1 MTLPHWDLS
10 NVFPSLDSPELTAA
24 WQNVQTLLDDL
35 DAYLDEF
42 NISAGQKP
50 TTEPGP
56 VVNGYLD
63 RQNELGKKADTIFA
77 YIYSF
82 TSTDSYNQTAAR
94 LMSEYQML
102 GAQAQKQNTRF
113 DGWLRG
119 LADAQPPIWDYPGT
133 AQAHAFYLRENLEQS
148 QYLMSEP
155 EEALASDLALSG
167 LNGWVKLQ
175 RTVVSQVVVP
185 FAKDGVTLE
194 QLPMPALQNLQRDP
208 DPDLRRRAFE
218 AELAAWKTVRVPL
231 AAAMNGV
238 KGTIHTLYKHR
249 GRTDALQAS
258 LETSRLD
265 RPTLEAMLAA
275 MRDSFPMFRRY
286 LKAKAKRSGHAALP
300 WYDLFAPAGES
311 RKQFSWPEATDFIVT
326 QFRAFSDSLADFAAT
341 AFARN
346 WLDAE
351 SRNGK
356 SGGAFCMGIPGVGEP
371 RILCNFD
378 GSLDQVFTLAHEL
391 GHGFHFI
398 LAKDKT
404 SLQNQTPMTL
414 AETAS
419 IFCETLVTDAAL
431 KQIADPS
438 EELPIL
444 ETYLQSATQIIV
456 DISSRYQ
463 FEKEV
468 FERRATSELSADD
481 FCEIMTRAQ
490 KATYGD
496 GLDQATLHPYM
507 WAWKTHYYRADVQF
521 YNFPYAFGLLFGLG
535 LYAIYQQRGA
545 AFVPDYEA
553 LLKGTGED
561 TPANLA
567 ARFGIDIR
575 NKQFWADSLKIIESR
590 IDRYVQ
596 L

>member
-1 MTLPHWDLS
+1 MALPHWDLS
-10 NVFPSLDSPELTAA
+10 NVFPGLESPELKSA
-24 WQNVQTLLDDL
+24 WQHVIELLDEV

-50 TTEPGP
+50 VAEPGP
-56 VVNGYLD
+56 IVNGFID
-63 RQNELGKKADTIFA
+63 RENDLGKKADTIFA

-102 GAQAQKQNTRF
+102 GARANKQHTRF

-119 LADAQPPIWDYPGT
+119 LANARPPIWEYPGS
-133 AQAHAFYLRENLEQS
+133 AQEHAFYLKETVEQS
-148 QYLMSEP
+148 RYLMSEP
-155 EEALASDLALSG
+155 EEALAADLALSG
-167 LNGWVKLQ
+167 INGWIKLQ

-185 FAKDGVTLE
+185 FAKDGVTVE
-194 QLPMPALQNLQRDP
+194 QVPMPALQNLQREP

-218 AELAAWKTVRVPL
+218 AELAAWATVRTPL

-238 KGTIHTLYKHR
+238 KGTMNTLYKHR
-249 GRTDALQAS
+249 GRKDFLQAS
-258 LETSRLD
+258 LEASRLD
-265 RPTLEAMLAA
+265 EPTLNAMLGA
-275 MRDSFPMFRRY
+275 MRESFPMFRRY
-286 LKAKAKRSGHAALP
+286 LRSKAKRLGHETLP
-300 WYDLFAPAGES
+300 WYDIFAPAGES
-311 RKQFSWPEATDFIVT
+311 RQHFSWDEARDFVVT

-341 AFARN
+341 AFDRN

-356 SGGAFCMGIPGVGEP
+356 SGGAFCMGVPGVGEP

-404 SLQNQTPMTL
+404 SLQNSTPMTL

-431 KQIADPS
+431 QQVTDPAD
-438 EELPIL
+438 ELPIL
-444 ETYLQSATQIIV
+444 ETFLQGATQIIV

-463 FEKEV
+463 FEREV
-468 FERRATSELSADD
+468 FERRAQSELSADD

-490 KATYGD
+490 KDTYGD
-496 GLDQATLHPYM
+496 GLDQSTLHPYM
-507 WAWKTHYYRADVQF
+507 WAWKTHYYRADIQF

-553 LLKGTGED
+553 LLKSTGED

-575 NKQFWADSLKIIESR
+575 NKKFWADSLQIIEAR
-590 IDRYVQ
+590 IDRYEQ

>member
-10 NVFPSLDSPELTAA
+10 NVFPGLETPEFTAA
-24 WQNVQTLLDDL
+24 MGQVKSLLADL
-35 DAYLDEF
+35 DAYLDQHH
-42 NISAGQKP
+42 ISAGAVLP
-50 TTEPGP
+50 AEPGP

-63 RQNELGKKADTIFA
+63 RQNELQKRADTIWA
-77 YIYSF
+77 YLYSY
-82 TSTDSYNQTAAR
+82 TTTDSYNQTAAR
-94 LMSEYQML
+94 IFSEYQML
-102 GAQAQKQNTRF
+102 GARARMQATRF
-113 DGWLRG
+113 EGWLRG
-119 LADAQPPIWDYPGT
+119 LDALQPPIWEYPG
-133 AQAHAFYLRENLEQS
+133 AAKAHGFYLREAIAQS
-148 QYLMSEP
+148 KYLMSEA
-155 EEALASDLALSG
+155 EESLAADLALSG

-175 RTVVSQVVVP
+175 RTITSQAVVP
-185 FAKDGVTLE
+185 FTLNGKTE
-194 QLPMPALQNLQRDP
+194 EMPMPALQNLQREA

-218 AELAAWKTVRVPL
+218 AELAAWTKVRAPL

-238 KGTIHTLYKHR
+238 KGTMNTLYRHR
-249 GRTDALQAS
+249 GRPNALQAS
-258 LETSRLD
+258 LEAARLD
-265 RPTLEAMLAA
+265 EATLDAMLGA

-286 LKAKAKRSGHAALP
+286 LKAKAKRLGRQALP
-300 WYDLFAPAGES
+300 WYDLYAPAGEN
-311 RKQFSWPEATDFIVT
+311 RQQFSWADAEKFVVD
-326 QFRAFSDSLADFAAT
+326 QFRMFSNALADFAAT

-356 SGGAFCMGIPGVGEP
+356 QGGAFCMGIPGVGEP

-391 GHGFHFI
+391 GHGFHFM

-404 SLQNQTPMTL
+404 ALQNLTPMTL

-419 IFCETLVTDAAL
+419 IFCEALVTDAAL
-431 KQIADPS
+431 KQTTDPQ

-444 ETYLQSATQIIV
+444 ETFLQGATQVIV
-456 DISSRYQ
+456 DISSRFQ
-463 FEKEV
+463 FEREV
-468 FERRATSELSADD
+468 FERRAEAELSADD
-481 FCEIMTRAQ
+481 FCEIMIRAQ
-490 KATYGD
+490 KDTYGD
-496 GLDQATLHPYM
+496 GLDPEALHPYM

-535 LYAIYQQRGA
+535 LYAIYQKRGA

-553 LLKGTGED
+553 LLRDTGED
-561 TPANLA
+561 TAANLA

-575 NKQFWADSLKIIESR
+575 SKEFWADSLKIVEAR
-590 IDRYVQ
+590 VNRYVE

>member
-1 MTLPHWDLS
+1 MTLPHWDFS
-10 NVFPSLDSPELTAA
+10 NVFPGLETTQFSAA
-24 WQNVQTLLDDL
+24 IDQVKGLVEDL
-35 DAYLDEF
+35 DRYLDE
-42 NISAGQKP
+42 NHISAGANPPAQ
-50 TTEPGP
+50 PGP

-63 RQNELGKKADTIFA
+63 RQNELQKKADTIWA
-77 YIYSF
+77 YLFSF
-82 TSTDSYNQTAAR
+82 TTTDSYNQVAAR
-94 LMSEYQML
+94 LFSEYQVL
-102 GAQAQKQNTRF
+102 GARTRMQSTRF
-113 DGWLRG
+113 EGWLRG
-119 LADAQPPIWDYPGT
+119 LANLQPPIWEYPGA
-133 AQAHAFYLRENLEQS
+133 AQAHAFYLREALEQS
-148 QYLMSEP
+148 RYLMSEP
-155 EEALASDLALSG
+155 EESLAADLALSG

-175 RTVVSQVVVP
+175 RTITSQVEVP
-185 FAKDGVTLE
+185 FERNGVLE
-194 QLPMPALQNLQRDP
+194 KLPMPALQNLQREA

-218 AELAAWKTVRVPL
+218 AELAAWATVRVPL

-238 KGTIHTLYKHR
+238 KGAMGTLYKHR
-249 GRTDALQAS
+249 GRVDALQAS
-258 LETSRLD
+258 LEAARLD
-265 RPTLEAMLAA
+265 RPTLEAMLGA

-286 LKAKAKRSGHAALP
+286 LRAKAKRLGKIALP
-300 WYDLFAPAGES
+300 WYDLYAPAGES
-311 RKQFSWPEATDFIVT
+311 RTQFSWPQAESFVVN

-356 SGGAFCMGIPGVGEP
+356 QGGAFCMGVPGVGEP

-391 GHGFHFI
+391 GHGFHFM

-404 SLQNQTPMTL
+404 ALQNLTPMTL

-431 KQIADPS
+431 KQANGPE

-444 ETYLQSATQIIV
+444 ETFLQGATQIIV
-456 DISSRYQ
+456 DISSRFQ
-463 FEKEV
+463 FEREV
-468 FERRATSELSADD
+468 FERRAESELSADD
-481 FCEIMTRAQ
+481 LCDIMTRSQ
-490 KATYGD
+490 KDTYGD
-496 GLDQATLHPYM
+496 GLDPEALHPYM

-553 LLKGTGED
+553 LLRDTGGD
-561 TPANLA
+561 TAANLA

-575 NKQFWADSLKIIESR
+575 SKDFWANSLKIIEAR
-590 IDRYVQ
+590 VERYVQ